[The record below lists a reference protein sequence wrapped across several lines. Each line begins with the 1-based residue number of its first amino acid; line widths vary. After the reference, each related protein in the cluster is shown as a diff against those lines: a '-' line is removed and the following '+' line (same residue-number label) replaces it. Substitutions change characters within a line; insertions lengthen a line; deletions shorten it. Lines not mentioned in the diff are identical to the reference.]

1 MATEPPE
8 QPTPPEHPPQPS
20 QPAQPTKAPPEIVP
34 PMPNIDQPDTAY
46 PPQGA

>member
-8 QPTPPEHPPQPS
+8 QPVPPEQPQPA
-20 QPAQPTKAPPEIVP
+20 QPAQPTRAPPEFSP
-34 PMPNIDQPDTAY
+34 PMPNIDQPDPAF